1 MKGISAIIVTVMILM
16 IALSL
21 TGLGYVTFNTFF
33 SKITQ
38 STDTA
43 ISNTLTSMLA
53 QMKIESMIRGVGV
66 GVDTIIYIRNTGK
79 VDLTNF
85 SAYDDDAYVSIRGT
99 TPAGGKIEPGAVK
112 NINITDAV
120 ATNSLIKITT
130 AQGTVAMQTIT

>member
-53 QMKIESMIRGVGV
+53 QMKIESMIRGVGM
-66 GVDTIIYIRNTGK
+66 DTIIYIRNTGK

-85 SAYDDDAYVSIRGT
+85 SAYDDDAYVNIRGT

-112 NINITDAV
+112 NVNITNVVDA
-120 ATNSLIKITT
+120 NSLIKITT

>member
-53 QMKIESMIRGVGV
+53 QMKIESMIRGVGM
-66 GVDTIIYIRNTGK
+66 DTIIYIRNTGK

-85 SAYDDDAYVSIRGT
+85 SAYDDDAYANIRGT

-112 NINITDAV
+112 NVNITDAV
-120 ATNSLIKITT
+120 AANSLIKITT

>member
-53 QMKIESMIRGVGV
+53 QMKIESMVRGVGM
-66 GVDTIIYIRNTGK
+66 DTIIYIRNTGK

-85 SAYDDDAYVSIRGT
+85 SAYDDDAYVNIRGT

-112 NINITDAV
+112 NVNITNVVDA
-120 ATNSLIKITT
+120 NSLIKITT